1 MSDLTPYRFPE
12 DSSEIRTLLRD
23 GEPWFVAAD
32 VAGALGYVRPNNAVA
47 QHVDDEDR
55 GTTPN
60 QGGGPDLIVVNES
73 GLYAL
78 IFGSRLDKAKRFK
91 RWVTAEV
98 LPSIRKTG
106 AYGSEQI
113 EDLDPLDQAQKMLD
127 AIRADRERMAAI
139 EGRADHVEGRVD
151 VVESQLS
158 GVLGHY
164 NEFTALGYAKL
175 EGLDTSRSYLSR
187 LGRMA
192 TKIMRERGGE
202 PHTRQ
207 DASFGAVNV
216 YPVSAL
222 REAVER
228 LNS

>member
-32 VAGALGYVRPNNAVA
+32 VAGALGYVNSRDAVIN
-47 QHVDDEDR
+47 HVDEEDR
-55 GTTPN
+55 DGVAVRDAIGRMQETTV
-60 QGGGPDLIVVNES
+60 INES

-78 IFGSRLDKAKRFK
+78 IFGSQLTKAKRFK

-98 LPSIRKTG
+98 LPAIRRTG
-106 AYGSEQI
+106 GYVI
-113 EDLDPLDQAQKMLD
+113 EPKSDLDTIRAMVD
-127 AIRADRERMAAI
+127 AIEADRRRL
-139 EGRADHVEGRVD
+139 GVVEGRTD
-151 VVESQLS
+151 VIESQLS

-175 EGLDTSRSYLSR
+175 EKLDTGRSYLSR

-207 DASFGAVNV
+207 DATFGAVNV